1 MKRRSALALTIA
13 AVSSLA
19 IAAAIAAATPPAGVT
34 PVTHVAGATLPD
46 DVKVNADKIKFR
58 TKAPTDVSVLT
69 LTIEPGGTTGWHSHP
84 GLAVI
89 AVTEGTGTLYFSD
102 CSSKTFAAGQ
112 AFVENGDDRPTVF
125 RNETSL
131 PVVVTVTFV
140 APKGAA
146 IIRDEANP
154 ACQVS

>member
-1 MKRRSALALTIA
+1 MKRRSAVALAIG

-19 IAAAIAAATPPAGVT
+19 ITAAIAAATPPAGVT
-34 PVTHVAGATLPD
+34 PVIHVAGAALP
-46 DVKVNADKIKFR
+46 DVKVNADKIKFQ

-69 LTIEPGGTTGWHSHP
+69 LTLAPGGTTGWHSHP
-84 GLAVI
+84 GFAVI
-89 AVTEGTGTLYFSD
+89 AVAEGTGKLYFSD
-102 CSSKTFAAGQ
+102 CSSKTFRAGQ
-112 AFVENGDDRPTVF
+112 AFVEAGDDRPTLF

-146 IIRDEANP
+146 IIRDEADP
-154 ACQVS
+154 GCQVS